1 MIAIMLNPFIK
12 PATESTLG
20 APFVFFAL
28 LLIWLLAC
36 CYAMDY
42 FGTST
47 FRRFDDKSRQRRAWG
62 ALIITAAPLIFLW
75 FLYVKHIIL
84 HLK

>member
-20 APFVFFAL
+20 IPFVFFAAIL
-28 LLIWLLAC
+28 VWIVAC

-42 FGTST
+42 FGSSYL
-47 FRRFDDKSRQRRAWG
+47 RRYDDKAHQRRAWG
-62 ALIITAAPLIFLW
+62 ALIITLTPLIFLW
-75 FLYVKHIIL
+75 FLYVKHVML
-84 HLK
+84 HIN